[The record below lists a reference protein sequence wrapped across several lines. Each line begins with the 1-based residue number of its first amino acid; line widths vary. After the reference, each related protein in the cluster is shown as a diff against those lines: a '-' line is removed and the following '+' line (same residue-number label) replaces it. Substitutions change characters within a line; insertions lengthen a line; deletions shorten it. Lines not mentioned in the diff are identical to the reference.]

1 VNTHFLLDLEMSS
14 QGTDTVGQGKV
25 EKGADDSY
33 GQNLS
38 TGAGIMKIGL
48 LDPEI

>member
-1 VNTHFLLDLEMSS
+1 VNTHFLKDLEMSS
-14 QGTDTVGQGKV
+14 QRPDTVGQRKV
-25 EKGADDSY
+25 EKGADD

-48 LDPEI
+48 LVPEI